1 MSNPDSPSSI
11 PVLFVGIDWASKKHD
26 LCWIAADGRTESH
39 TFEHEEPKIRK
50 MLELLEQ
57 AAQGGPI
64 AIALEKSRG
73 PLQRLLEAQP
83 GIQLYLIDPKQFDH
97 YRRSFVSSTAKADL
111 SDARRLA
118 QMVKERYQELKRF
131 EPSDP
136 ATRRIGLLSETRRK
150 LVDQKTAIIQQ
161 LTQLLRGYYPLAL
174 ELGSPERVLV
184 RTVLRR
190 WPDPTQFRR
199 AHPEMLRELLRKY
212 RFGNAEE
219 IEAMILKIR
228 QDKPIGGDPLVT
240 ESSIFQ
246 LQAGLGQLKVLFSQ
260 IKKIDQTIQIA
271 MAQHPDV
278 NLFKGIRGAGP
289 SLTPRLL
296 AALGSDRQRYKSAEE
311 LMVVAGI
318 APVTRQSGNS
328 KTVRSRVATSKF
340 LRQTFHEFAASTC
353 RQKGWANL
361 FYKAYR
367 AAGMAHH
374 AAVRKIA
381 AKWIRIL
388 FKVWKDRVQYDETR
402 YLDALKKKNPNLSI
416 LSPANP

>member
-1 MSNPDSPSSI
+1 M
-11 PVLFVGIDWASKKHD
+11 
-26 LCWIAADGRTESH
+26 
-39 TFEHEEPKIRK
+39 
-50 MLELLEQ
+50 
-57 AAQGGPI
+57 
-64 AIALEKSRG
+64 
-73 PLQRLLEAQP
+73 
-83 GIQLYLIDPKQFDH
+83 
-97 YRRSFVSSTAKADL
+97 
-111 SDARRLA
+111 
-118 QMVKERYQELKRF
+118 
-131 EPSDP
+131 
-136 ATRRIGLLSETRRK
+136 
-150 LVDQKTAIIQQ
+150 
-161 LTQLLRGYYPLAL
+161 
-174 ELGSPERVLV
+174 
-184 RTVLRR
+184 
-190 WPDPTQFRR
+190 
-199 AHPEMLRELLRKY
+199 
-212 RFGNAEE
+212 
-219 IEAMILKIR
+219 
-228 QDKPIGGDPLVT
+228 
-240 ESSIFQ
+240 
-246 LQAGLGQLKVLFSQ
+246 
-260 IKKIDQTIQIA
+260 
-271 MAQHPDV
+271 
-278 NLFKGIRGAGP
+278 
-289 SLTPRLL
+289 